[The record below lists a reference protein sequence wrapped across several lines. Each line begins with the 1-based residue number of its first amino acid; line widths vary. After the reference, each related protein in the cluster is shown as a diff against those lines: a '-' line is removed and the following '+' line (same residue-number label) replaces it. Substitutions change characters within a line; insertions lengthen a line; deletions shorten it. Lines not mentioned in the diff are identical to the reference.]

1 MTVTLLDLSKT
12 TELRWLGELTQHI
25 QLAADALPFFIAGA
39 TARDLILQHGF
50 GIDTGRKTLDVDFA
64 VQVETWVAFEQV
76 KTRLVSTGEFT
87 KVPRITQRLRFG
99 KIIID
104 LFPFGAIERPDR
116 TIAWPPDGSTIMNV
130 IGFHEALAATI
141 PVTLPGGTTVRVV
154 NLSGLALLKLS
165 AWADRRRTQPGKD
178 AYDLTL
184 VLCNYLDAGNRERL
198 YSDAANLLEEGD
210 FDYEMA
216 GAWLLGRD
224 ISSLLAAEG
233 KERISVMLEREA
245 NPNGPLNLV
254 GDMPGETE
262 HALLLI
268 RALKRGFMEK

>member
-12 TELRWLGELTQHI
+12 IELRWLSELTKHI
-25 QLAADALPFFIAGA
+25 QQAADALPFFIAGA

-50 GIDTGRKTLDVDFA
+50 GIDTGRKTLDIDFA
-64 VQVETWVAFEQV
+64 VQVKTWKAFEQV
-76 KTRLVSTGEFT
+76 KSRLVSTGKFT
-87 KVPRITQRLRFG
+87 EVPRITQRLRFS

-104 LFPFGAIERPDR
+104 LVPFGAIERPDR

-141 PVTLPGGTTVRVV
+141 PVTLPGGITVQVV
-154 NLSGLALLKLS
+154 NLSGLALLKLA
-165 AWADRRRTQPGKD
+165 AWEDRQHTQPGKD

-184 VLCNYLDAGNRERL
+184 VLRNYLEAGNSERL
-198 YSDAANLLEEGD
+198 YSDAANLLAEDD

-224 ISSLLAAEG
+224 ISSLLAVKG

-245 NPNGPLNLV
+245 NSNGPLNLA
-254 GDMPGETE
+254 GDMPCDTQ
-262 HALLLI
+262 HALDLI
-268 RALKRGFMEK
+268 HALKRGFMGE